1 MLPAGHCE
9 GVARCLG
16 IAGLAVQRCMQEL
29 RSSELHA
36 IFQPP
41 SAAYAYVVCAEDA
54 AEPAWVDDGTLPTD
68 AAGNLPFYL
77 IDAHEE
83 QNMPGT
89 VFLLGKVPPSL
100 VTVEHRQC

>member
-1 MLPAGHCE
+1 M
-9 GVARCLG
+9 
-16 IAGLAVQRCMQEL
+16 EL
-29 RSSELHA
+29 RANLRS
-36 IFQPP
+36 P
-41 SAAYAYVVCAEDA
+41 SAHASVGCAEDA

-89 VFLLGKVPPSL
+89 VFPLGKVPPAL
-100 VTVEHRQC
+100 VIVEHSAFL